1 MTLLDEKTAQ
11 TTTAV
16 VELDA
21 DSQHASPAD
30 EEKSK
35 WARLREG
42 VNWYIPG
49 TTAREKKLLLKLDLS
64 ILLFGCL
71 STFSKTLDNNSLT
84 NAYVSG
90 MKEDLGLGGND
101 LNYLQ
106 AVYYA
111 SYLSFMIPASFA
123 LTRLPIQ
130 RILPTMEVLWGA
142 CTFGCAWC
150 QNLTQLYVCRFF
162 LGGCETVAFTGLIY
176 IIGSWYRR
184 GEIGVRF
191 SLYTIASPL
200 GGMISGYLQTATYT
214 NLNGTHGL
222 EGWRWLFVV
231 CFCITVPCAAIGF
244 VFFPNSPEYTKPSWW
259 LTQDDID
266 LTMERLRS
274 EKIQQISKQKVN
286 YRRLAK
292 KCLLDWHWYF
302 FVFAW
307 CLYDQNQYFSGTPFS
322 LYLKANS
329 DRYSVANIN
338 NYPTVVKAISIFVTL
353 LGGYYS
359 DKTLDRYTP
368 CLITA
373 VLTLIG
379 AIILCVFDVSEGARI
394 FAFFVA
400 GAANSMNNFQMTWAS
415 DVTKDDPEVR
425 SLITA
430 SMNCIGQVFLA
441 WVPILTFPSN
451 KAPRFKKGFTFS
463 VITAA
468 LHVVTV
474 TAIFLLERRDR
485 AVRGSGTCA
494 AR

>member
-1 MTLLDEKTAQ
+1 
-11 TTTAV
+11 
-16 VELDA
+16 
-21 DSQHASPAD
+21 
-30 EEKSK
+30 
-35 WARLREG
+35 
-42 VNWYIPG
+42 
-49 TTAREKKLLLKLDLS
+49 
-64 ILLFGCL
+64 
-71 STFSKTLDNNSLT
+71 
-84 NAYVSG
+84 
-90 MKEDLGLGGND
+90 MKEDLNLGGND

-130 RILPTMEVLWGA
+130 RILPTMEVLWGI

-184 GEIGVRF
+184 GEIGVRI

-200 GGMISGYLQTATYT
+200 GGMISGYLQVATYT

-231 CFCITVPCAAIGF
+231 CFCITIPCAIIGF

-259 LTQDDID
+259 LTQADID
-266 LTMERLRS
+266 LTMARMRDEGIRRVD
-274 EKIQQISKQKVN
+274 KKKVN
-286 YRRLAK
+286 YKRLFK
-292 KCLLDWHWYF
+292 KCLMNWHWYV

-307 CLYDQNQYFSGTPFS
+307 CLYDQNQYFSGTPFN
-322 LYLKANS
+322 LYLKAS
-329 DRYSVANIN
+329 GKYSVANIN
-338 NYPTVVKAISIFVTL
+338 SYPTVVKAVSIFSTL
-353 LGGYYS
+353 VGGYYS
-359 DKTLDRYTP
+359 DKTLDRFTP
-368 CLITA
+368 CLITTL
-373 VLTLIG
+373 LTLLG
-379 AIILCVFDVSEGARI
+379 AIILRVYDVAEGARI

-400 GAANSMNNFQMTWAS
+400 GVANSMNNFQMTWAS
-415 DVTKDDPEVR
+415 DITKDDPEVR
-425 SLITA
+425 SLVTA

-441 WVPILTFPSN
+441 WVPILTFPN
-451 KAPRFKKGFTFS
+451 YKAPRFEKGFTFS

-474 TAIFLLERRDR
+474 TVIFLLDRRDIRIGRRNIR
-485 AVRGSGTCA
+485 AQELQILQAQTVGDDLEQRITEEDVHESSISDFEDKK
-494 AR
+494 RVL